1 LALDWRSAFITFET
15 LGKQKLQALD
25 SPVRRNLTD
34 PRLGDPEAIEYGD
47 FDNVH

>member
-1 LALDWRSAFITFET
+1 MFET

-25 SPVRRNLTD
+25 YQLDGTSPI

-47 FDNVH
+47 FDNIR